1 MTVLQFDGVIHR
13 HVKQSVGEVES
24 LVRRGLD
31 AASGKAQGKTGACDL
46 IEAHKWFNLAA
57 MRGSTQA
64 VRYRREVSQEM
75 SYTEIA
81 EAQRAARDW
90 LSLH

>member
-13 HVKQSVGEVES
+13 HVKQNICEVES
-24 LVRRGLD
+24 LLRRGLD
-31 AASGKAQGKTGACDL
+31 AASGKAGACDL

-75 SYTEIA
+75 SNMEIA

-90 LSLH
+90 LSVH